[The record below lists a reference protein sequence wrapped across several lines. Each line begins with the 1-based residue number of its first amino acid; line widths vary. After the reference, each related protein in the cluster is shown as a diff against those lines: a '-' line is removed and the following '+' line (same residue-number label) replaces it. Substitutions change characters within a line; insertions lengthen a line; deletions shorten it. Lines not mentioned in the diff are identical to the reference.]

1 MSVTILDANGDEVE
15 VLTIADLVAVVSTAA
30 LQGTGNTALSSILAA
45 LQPATVR
52 AGANYQSVPASQT
65 AVALG
70 ANGGALGDR
79 IDTITIIPANL
90 NPGVVQI
97 KDGSDTA
104 ITIFA
109 GGAGSV
115 TNLVERQ
122 LYLSAVSKTGI
133 WQITT
138 GADVSVLVTGD
149 LT

>member
-1 MSVTILDANGDEVE
+1 
-15 VLTIADLVAVVSTAA
+15 